1 MNQQNQ
7 PWTQQNR
14 QPWNPSAAQQTAA
27 QPLSDEELAF
37 DLLYQE
43 KSLMAN
49 ITSDVLEASHQGM
62 RQVLNDAYLQ
72 LGQDQ
77 LQIFNLMQQNG
88 WYQTKPAQQP
98 DVQQAKQKYQQ
109 MRGTL

>member
-14 QPWNPSAAQQTAA
+14 QPWNPGAAQQPAA

-49 ITSDVLEASHQGM
+49 ITSDVLEASHQGI
-62 RQVLNDAYLQ
+62 RQVLNDTYMQ
-72 LGQDQ
+72 MGQDQ
-77 LQIFNLMQQNG
+77 LQIFQLMQQNG
-88 WYQTKPAQQP
+88 WYQTKPAQQQ
-98 DVQQAKQKYQQ
+98 DVQTAKQKYQQ
-109 MRGTL
+109 MRATL

>member
-14 QPWNPSAAQQTAA
+14 QPWNPSTAQQTAA

-49 ITSDVLEASHQGM
+49 ITSDVLFPPKIGRSVASSIKDCTYAELSSLFGHDGFL
-62 RQVLNDAYLQ
+62 VESKALNAILAPFFESS
-72 LGQDQ
+72 LG
-77 LQIFNLMQQNG
+77 
-88 WYQTKPAQQP
+88 
-98 DVQQAKQKYQQ
+98 
-109 MRGTL
+109 

>member
-7 PWTQQNR
+7 PWTQQTR
-14 QPWNPSAAQQTAA
+14 QPWNPSAAQQTAD
-27 QPLSDEELAF
+27 QPLSDEEL
-37 DLLYQE
+37 
-43 KSLMAN
+43 AN

-72 LGQDQ
+72 MGQDQ

>member
-14 QPWNPSAAQQTAA
+14 QPWNPSTAQQPAA

-62 RQVLNDAYLQ
+62 RQVMNDTFMQ
-72 LGQDQ
+72 IGQDQ
-77 LQIFNLMQQNG
+77 LQIFQLMQQNG
-88 WYQTKPAQQP
+88 WYQTKPAQPQ
-98 DVQQAKQKYQQ
+98 DVQTAKQKYQQ
-109 MRGTL
+109 MRNTL